1 MRDRTKII
9 AEADPDADA
18 RVKAWN
24 ALAQHPL
31 FADCYQT
38 EGTLVD
44 AMLAKLDAAQN
55 HTCEPVWRPTTAD
68 EIQAGWEVRSRG
80 NGIEATWGVAHHRDG
95 LGDWYTEAG
104 RLLTYTAAGWTYE
117 TTAPAPEPKPW
128 PDELVEAL
136 ADTMATTPGGTT
148 WEDDARAVLDLLAAK
163 FPGVRD
169 AIAGGEQ
176 S

>member
-38 EGTLVD
+38 EGTLID
-44 AMLAKLDAAQN
+44 AMVAKLDAAQN
-55 HTCEPVWRPTTAD
+55 HTCEPVWRPVTRE
-68 EIQAGWEVRSRG
+68 EIQPGWEVLARRC
-80 NGIEATWGVAHHRDG
+80 NGMEGRWGVAHHRDG

-104 RLLTYTAAGWTYE
+104 RQLTYAAMGWTYE
-117 TTAPAPEPKPW
+117 TTAPEPETE
-128 PDELVEAL
+128 PDPYVEAL
-136 ADTMATTPGGTT
+136 AQLRERAADVLARL
-148 WEDDARAVLDLLAAK
+148 DALA
-163 FPGVRD
+163 
-169 AIAGGEQ
+169 GEQ